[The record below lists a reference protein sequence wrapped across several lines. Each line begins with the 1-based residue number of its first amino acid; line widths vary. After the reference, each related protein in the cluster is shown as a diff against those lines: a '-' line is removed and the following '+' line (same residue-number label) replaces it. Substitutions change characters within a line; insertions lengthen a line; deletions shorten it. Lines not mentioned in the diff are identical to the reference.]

1 MASSKFICFAEI
13 VKGRDSSVRVTDDG
27 LFDVVDIVTV
37 VAGKDCNQANE
48 TLRNLKPSLFDK
60 ENFFIRNGRR
70 YATPRDIIA
79 LIMVLPGKIAK
90 EIRSQFAVIIEEYI
104 KKHVVS
110 GDSGALTQA
119 TPVPNNVVTKRQ
131 LERDDALFEMEM
143 AERRQR
149 LVHLTVETNVK
160 AAEAQS
166 KAAEAQSKV
175 LEVQKML
182 MDTYTSLCPNRVI
195 DDRARLM
202 FKDNFLNI
210 ASPASSQLAIENG
223 NIGNIGKS
231 FTVNDVAVGLKLSF
245 NRGDNQK
252 IGKIA
257 AAAYREK
264 YGQEPSKHEQYV
276 DGAVRLVNSYT
287 ERDRGMLEAVV
298 RSYVR

>member
-1 MASSKFICFAEI
+1 
-13 VKGRDSSVRVTDDG
+13 
-27 LFDVVDIVTV
+27 
-37 VAGKDCNQANE
+37 
-48 TLRNLKPSLFDK
+48 
-60 ENFFIRNGRR
+60 
-70 YATPRDIIA
+70 
-79 LIMVLPGKIAK
+79 MVLPGQTAM
-90 EIRSQFAVIIEEYI
+90 EIRVQFAVIIRKYLG
-104 KKHVVS
+104 
-110 GDSGALTQA
+110 GDQALHAEINANAASNSPIAQLARASVDPALDAITK
-119 TPVPNNVVTKRQ
+119 KRQ

-166 KAAEAQSKV
+166 KV

-182 MDTYTSLCPNRVI
+182 METYTSLCPNRVI

-210 ASPASSQLAIENG
+210 ASPASSQLAIENGNIG

>member
-1 MASSKFICFAEI
+1 M
-13 VKGRDSSVRVTDDG
+13 
-27 LFDVVDIVTV
+27 
-37 VAGKDCNQANE
+37 
-48 TLRNLKPSLFDK
+48 
-60 ENFFIRNGRR
+60 
-70 YATPRDIIA
+70 
-79 LIMVLPGKIAK
+79 
-90 EIRSQFAVIIEEYI
+90 EIRVQFAVIIRKYLG
-104 KKHVVS
+104 
-110 GDSGALTQA
+110 GDQALHAEINANAGSNSPIAQLARASVDPALDAITK
-119 TPVPNNVVTKRQ
+119 KRQ

-175 LEVQKML
+175 LEVQKLL

-210 ASPASSQLAIENG
+210 ASPASSQLAIENGNIG